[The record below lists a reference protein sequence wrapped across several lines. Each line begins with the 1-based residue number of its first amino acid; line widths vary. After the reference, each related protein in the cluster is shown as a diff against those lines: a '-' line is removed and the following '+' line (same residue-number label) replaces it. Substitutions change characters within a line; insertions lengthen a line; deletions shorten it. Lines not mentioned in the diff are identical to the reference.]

1 MVFGWVK
8 KIAGTSSDKT
18 TDKVKK
24 VRKEKVITANSVD
37 DNAVADNSVADNSVA
52 DNAVD
57 DNAVDDSAVADNSVD
72 DNAKQKTP
80 SSKTSEKSEI
90 HIDIAVNNTENAI
103 VKSEP
108 AKTKADTKK
117 NWLNRMVGG
126 LEKSSS
132 KISDSISGVFTK
144 RKLDAKAI
152 DALQDILIMSDMGVA
167 TAQTFTDN
175 ISSTRFDKEVS
186 DEEIKEAIVE
196 EIEKVLSPLC
206 KPLEINEKNSPHIIL
221 MVGVNGAGKTTT
233 IGKLASKYIADGKK
247 VMLGAGDTFR
257 AAAVEQL
264 QVWGKRVGADVISK
278 PEGTDA
284 GALVYEAIERAK
296 AEKADVLL
304 IDTAGRLHN
313 KDYLMEALKKIDRV
327 IKKLVPDAPHDTV
340 LILDGTVGQNALEQV
355 KHFSDCVPIT
365 GIIMTKLDGSAKG
378 GTLVN
383 IASQFSVNIHAVG
396 VGETADDLNAFM
408 AKDFAMGIMGVSPKE
423 DA

>member
-1 MVFGWVK
+1 MVFSWVK
-8 KIAGTSSDKT
+8 KIAGNSSDKT
-18 TDKVKK
+18 TDESKK
-24 VRKEKVITANSVD
+24 AGEEKVITGNVVVD
-37 DNAVADNSVADNSVA
+37 NT
-52 DNAVD
+52 
-57 DNAVDDSAVADNSVD
+57 
-72 DNAKQKTP
+72 KQKTP
-80 SSKTSEKSEI
+80 NSETSEKSVTHT
-90 HIDIAVNNTENAI
+90 HIVLDNNENEI

-108 AKTKADTKK
+108 TKTKADTKK

-152 DALQDILIMSDMGVA
+152 DALQDILIMSDMGV
-167 TAQTFTDN
+167 TIAQTFTDN

-233 IGKLASKYIADGKK
+233 IGKLASKYIAEGKK

-278 PEGTDA
+278 PEGADA
-284 GALVYEAIERAK
+284 GALVYEAIECAK

-313 KDYLMEALKKIDRV
+313 KAHLMEALKKIDRV

-355 KHFSDCVPIT
+355 KHFSDCVPIS

-383 IASQFSVNIHAVG
+383 IASQFSFNIHAIG
-396 VGETADDLNAFM
+396 VGETADDLNAFR
-408 AKDFAMGIMGVSPKE
+408 AKDFATGIMGVSPKE
-423 DA
+423 DV

>member
-1 MVFGWVK
+1 MVFGWGK
-8 KIAGTSSDKT
+8 KIADTSSDKI
-18 TDKVKK
+18 TDEVKK
-24 VRKEKVITANSVD
+24 PREEKAITEKV
-37 DNAVADNSVADNSVA
+37 VADSV
-52 DNAVD
+52 
-57 DNAVDDSAVADNSVD
+57 
-72 DNAKQKTP
+72 KQEAP
-80 SSKTSEKSEI
+80 SSETSEKPEM
-90 HIDIAVNNTENAI
+90 HTDMVLDNTENTI
-103 VKSEP
+103 VKSELT
-108 AKTKADTKK
+108 KTKDDAKK
-117 NWLNRMVGG
+117 SWLNRMVGG

-186 DEEIKEAIVE
+186 DAEIKEAIVE

-206 KPLEINEKNSPHIIL
+206 KPLEINEINSPHIIL

-264 QVWGKRVGADVISK
+264 QVWGKRVGAHVISK
-278 PEGTDA
+278 PEGADA
-284 GALVYEAIERAK
+284 GALVYEAIECAK

-313 KDYLMEALKKIDRV
+313 KEYLMEALKKIDRV
-327 IKKLVPDAPHDTV
+327 VKKLVPDAPHDTV
-340 LILDGTVGQNALEQV
+340 LVLDGTVGQNALEQV

-383 IASQFSVNIHAVG
+383 IASQFSVNIHAIG
-396 VGETADDLNAFM
+396 VGETANDLNAFM
-408 AKDFAMGIMGVSPKE
+408 AKDFARGIMGVSPKE
-423 DA
+423 DV